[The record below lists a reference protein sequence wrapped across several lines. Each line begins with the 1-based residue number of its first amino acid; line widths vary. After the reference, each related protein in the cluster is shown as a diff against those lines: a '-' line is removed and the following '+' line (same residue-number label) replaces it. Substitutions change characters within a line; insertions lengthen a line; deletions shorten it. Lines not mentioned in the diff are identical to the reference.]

1 MRVFAPERNE
11 GIMDK
16 VEKLL
21 AANFIREVYNSDW
34 LASVLLQ
41 ATKNKTY
48 TPKNICS
55 SASKDRRSE
64 ERRVGKECNRR
75 CRSRWSPD
83 H

>member
-1 MRVFAPERNE
+1 
-11 GIMDK
+11 MDK

-21 AANFIREVYNSDW
+21 AANFIREVYYSDW

-55 SASKDRRSE
+55 SASKDRFHGE
-64 ERRVGKECNRR
+64 YLA
-75 CRSRWSPD
+75 
-83 H
+83 

>member
-1 MRVFAPERNE
+1 
-11 GIMDK
+11 MDK

-48 TPKNICS
+48 TPKNTCS
-55 SASKDRRSE
+55 GVSKDCSHRE
-64 ERRVGKECNRR
+64 YLA
-75 CRSRWSPD
+75 
-83 H
+83 